1 MRTTWKAKTTLIA
14 LLALCAVCFPQTD
27 PKNVPQPPT
36 AELRKFEPFLGKF
49 SASGEFANL
58 PWTGTLE
65 LKKVVKGWYIEQIIL
80 VKTGGIDREFWI
92 LATWDK
98 KAQKY
103 RLWGFQTLPI
113 MPDNGGEIRF
123 EGDEMITEWVSA
135 RPDRSQARSSNRY
148 RCVSKDELE
157 ILSFRQV
164 GNGPTEKIG
173 FLKGK
178 RVNHAD
184 EAGERAPDEASV
196 NSMRASAAESE
207 LRAVM
212 AERHK
217 ANLEGDT
224 EKVASLMAEEYIQTD
239 INGYVQNKSAWLS
252 EYFKPL
258 AELIKAGKFRWE
270 VFEQKDVQVHIY
282 GDSAVVI
289 GSLETKG
296 SGARPD
302 RERHTWVADPNAGFS
317 GTLRFTRLYVRRNGR
332 WLLAALHNSVPLPPA
347 GR

>member
-1 MRTTWKAKTTLIA
+1 MRSLPRTSVILSA
-14 LLALCAVCFPQTD
+14 LLTVGTICFPQTD

-36 AELRKFEPFLGKF
+36 AELAKFDPFLGKYEV
-49 SASGEFANL
+49 SGDFANL
-58 PWTGTLE
+58 PWAGSLE
-65 LKKVVKGWYIEQIIL
+65 LREVIKGWYIEQIIL
-80 VKTGGIDREFWI
+80 VKTGGIDREFRI

-98 KAQKY
+98 NLQKY
-103 RLWGFQTLPI
+103 RLWGFQTLP
-113 MPDNGGEIRF
+113 MMLEGEVRF
-123 EGDEMITEWVSA
+123 QGDEMTTEWVSV
-135 RPDRSQARSSNRY
+135 RPDGSHARSTNRY
-148 RCVSKDELE
+148 RFVSKDELE
-157 ILSFRQV
+157 ILSYRQV

-184 EAGERAPDEASV
+184 EAGEKAPDEVSV
-196 NSMRASAAESE
+196 NSMGASAAESE

-289 GSLETKG
+289 GSLEAKG

-302 RERHTWVADPNAGFS
+302 SERHTWVADPNAGFS

-347 GR
+347 SR